1 MFSEKDE
8 LQIKNRGSELQTVLN
23 RIENFKKG
31 FPFLQIEEAASI
43 GDGIIKLDEKALEKS
58 CALYDKKVAD
68 GIKPLKFVPA
78 SGAASRM
85 FKALFEAL
93 EECKKSDSPEEELIN
108 DKVVKQFIDQI
119 ENFAFYNDLKNSI
132 QKEKVEENCKNRVDY
147 LLNEKGLNPVAFE
160 GFSSRDE
167 AVKSLRSIQKK
178 ENKDAWLLDINSLKL
193 QPSGEYNYI
202 IRFEEI
208 DESTHQAINTSLS
221 TIKIEGV
228 EDNAFSELRFEAVGP
243 IIGNELK
250 TKAVQSIVVV
260 LVFIVLYIAF
270 AFRKVSKPVASWKFG
285 IAAIIALV
293 HDVLIIAGI
302 FAALGYFI
310 NIEVDSLFV
319 TALLTILG
327 FSVHDTIVTFDRT
340 RENLFKNQDKGFD
353 EIVNI
358 SVNQTIIRSI
368 NTSVTTLLVLM
379 AIYFFGGDSIKNFVL
394 ALILGVIIGTYSSI
408 FLASP
413 LLTIWRK
420 VKS

>member
-147 LLNEKGLNPVAFE
+147 LLNEKGLNY
-160 GFSSRDE
+160 G
-167 AVKSLRSIQKK
+167 SLPKG
-178 ENKDAWLLDINSLKL
+178 LLKFHRYKT
-193 QPSGEYNYI
+193 GE
-202 IRFEEI
+202 RTPFEEHLVEGAEYSKDNQGVVQLHFTVSPDHQPVFENLLNEI
-208 DESTHQAINTSLS
+208 KEKYEKDLNVSFEVSFSQQKPST
-221 TIKIEGV
+221 
-228 EDNAFSELRFEAVGP
+228 
-243 IIGNELK
+243 
-250 TKAVQSIVVV
+250 
-260 LVFIVLYIAF
+260 
-270 AFRKVSKPVASWKFG
+270 
-285 IAAIIALV
+285 
-293 HDVLIIAGI
+293 
-302 FAALGYFI
+302 
-310 NIEVDSLFV
+310 
-319 TALLTILG
+319 
-327 FSVHDTIVTFDRT
+327 DTIAVDLKNEPFRELDGRLLF
-340 RENLFKNQDKGFD
+340 RPGGHGSLIENLND
-353 EIVNI
+353 
-358 SVNQTIIRSI
+358 
-368 NTSVTTLLVLM
+368 L
-379 AIYFFGGDSIKNFVL
+379 
-394 ALILGVIIGTYSSI
+394 
-408 FLASP
+408 
-413 LLTIWRK
+413 
-420 VKS
+420 